1 MIRMNTVKTGLKD
14 LDKLLGNGFP
24 EKTVLLVSGDAGSGK
39 TLFSLN
45 FMIDGAKSGK
55 RCCYVSLNETEEELL
70 RACKTIES
78 LKDYD
83 NYINNNLIFKHILLD
98 EKSSLEEFTNTFV
111 VYPEIDLLVIDNL
124 NKLLMH
130 ASDPRDYRLKLAELV
145 RYLKEKTNFS
155 LLLCETKNDE
165 IDSGNGEAFEAD
177 GVIKLS
183 FLELEEKPKRV
194 LQVYKLRYSN
204 FDPRVVHEFVIDKK
218 SIRMTKTKVI

>member
-1 MIRMNTVKTGLKD
+1 MNNVKTGLKD
-14 LDKLLGNGFP
+14 LDKLLGSGFP

-45 FMIDGAKSGK
+45 FLIEGAKAGK

-70 RACKTIES
+70 RACKAIES

-83 NYINNNLIFKHILLD
+83 NYINNNLVFKHILLD
-98 EKSSLEEFTNTFV
+98 EKSGLEEFTNTFV
-111 VYPEIDLLVIDNL
+111 IYPDIDQLVIDNL

-130 ASDPRDYRLKLAELV
+130 ASDSKEYRLKLAELI
-145 RYLKEKTNFS
+145 RYLKEKTNCS
-155 LLLCETKNDE
+155 LLLCETKGDD

-177 GVIKLS
+177 GIIKLS

-194 LQVYKLRYSN
+194 LQVYKLRYSS
-204 FDPRVVHEFVIDKK
+204 FDPRVVHEFVIDNKG
-218 SIRMTKTKVI
+218 IRLTKTKVI